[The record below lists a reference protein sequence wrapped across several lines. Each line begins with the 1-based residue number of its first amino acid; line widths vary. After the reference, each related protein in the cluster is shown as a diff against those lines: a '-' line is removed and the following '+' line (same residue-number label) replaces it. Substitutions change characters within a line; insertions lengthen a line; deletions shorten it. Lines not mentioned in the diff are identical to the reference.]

1 MPSAKPPA
9 KVLVTGT
16 NGFIATWIVKIL
28 IDRGYSV
35 VGTVRSAL
43 KGTFMKQQFGDKF
56 EFAVVGDLVVRRCV
70 YFTNHFKQ
78 LIRRT
83 LL

>member
-16 NGFIATWIVKIL
+16 NGFIATWIVKVL

-35 VGTVRSAL
+35 VGTVRSVP

-56 EFAVVGDLVVRRCV
+56 EFAIVGGLWVCRYVI
-70 YFTNHFKQ
+70 FSNSFSKK
-78 LIRRT
+78 LIR
-83 LL
+83 